1 MPEQHLLRV
10 HRNSILFEAGKLCLA
25 ARKPAHGALA
35 GIFCIMIFSRVFH
48 AFVKSHG
55 NRAAKVG
62 LNAHAFLWTHKNVM
76 TIQMRGKGDP
86 FLCNFP
92 QLRQAEHLKPAGIG
106 KDRPVPSGKAVQT
119 TQPGHIFIA
128 RPQMQMIGVAQH
140 HLTMVGLQIKCRQ
153 AAFDGAGRCHIH
165 EGGRLHRAVHGFK
178 TCAPCFAFCF
188 YQTVHFVHPFAMT
201 SNLSGLQKMSGAG
214 NSFPAPLSTILQ

>member
-10 HRNSILFEAGKLCLA
+10 HRGSLLLEAGKRCLA

-48 AFVKSHG
+48 AFVKGHG

-62 LNAHAFLWTHKNVM
+62 LNAHAFLWTHKNAM

-86 FLCNFP
+86 FLCDFP

-106 KDRPVPSGKAVQT
+106 KDRPVPSGKAVQAA
-119 TQPGHIFIA
+119 QFGHIFIA
-128 RPQMQMIGVAQH
+128 RPQVQMIGVAQH
-140 HLTMVGLQIKCRQ
+140 HLTMVGLQIKCGQ
-153 AAFDGAGRCHIH
+153 AAFDGACPVATFMKAGVCTVPCTVSKLA
-165 EGGRLHRAVHGFK
+165 RLA
-178 TCAPCFAFCF
+178 
-188 YQTVHFVHPFAMT
+188 
-201 SNLSGLQKMSGAG
+201 LSSVFIRRYI
-214 NSFPAPLSTILQ
+214 SFTLLP